1 MDIHYGSGQ
10 HLTALMNDPED
21 LTHMDV
27 QMACRSL
34 THVQVHMRPCHISGT
49 AFCPLLGQMP
59 RFTLY
64 IHIAFA
70 FTTVLYAAQTLIL
83 ARQYVP
89 LAVLWG
95 SRRGGCMGSGS
106 RFDFCAHYRLWLA
119 CALRRSFVSSL
130 VFLFV
135 GTERD
140 ERERDEGANLYL
152 YSAVM

>member
-1 MDIHYGSGQ
+1 
-10 HLTALMNDPED
+10 
-21 LTHMDV
+21 MDV

-64 IHIAFA
+64 IHVAFA

-130 VFLFV
+130 VFLF

-152 YSAVM
+152 YSAVV